1 MDVAPRILRA
11 MTSSEW
17 KNALYFGDNLDIL
30 REHIPDESVDLIYL
44 DPPFNSNATYN
55 VLFREKTGEE
65 SAAQITAFDDTW
77 HWDMGSEAA
86 YRDVVTNGPP
96 KLADLLQ
103 AMRSFLG
110 QNDMMAYLTMM
121 AQRMV
126 ELHRVLKPTGSLY
139 LHCDPT
145 ASHYIK
151 LLLDATFGPAS
162 FLNEIAWKR
171 TSAHSDT
178 EQGMRRAG
186 RIHDIIFLY
195 AKTDQWTWKP
205 LYTDYEDEYVDNF
218 YRYTEEG
225 TGRRYRM
232 GDLTAARPGGDTLYE
247 WRVKRPVGG
256 DWLADLD
263 GEWATS
269 PVEGWEYKGVPPY
282 SGRYWAYSQENMRQY
297 ALDGRLVYSRT
308 GMPSYKRYLDEMPG
322 VPLQDVWTDI
332 PPIGPRARE
341 RLSYPTQKPEA
352 LLERIIESSSNEG
365 DVVLDP
371 FCGCGT
377 AVAVAERLGRRWVGI
392 DVTHIAIA
400 LMKSRLHDTF
410 GEDLSEYEVA
420 GDPKDV
426 ESARALATESEH
438 DGRYQFQFWAVG
450 LVDARPA
457 KKGPDAGIDGW
468 INFFDDNSGK
478 AKRIIVQAKSGRVER
493 ADIAT
498 LKGDMERE
506 EAEIGLF
513 ITLEEPTEPMRQE
526 AVSAG
531 FYEPEHYPG
540 QLYPRVQIL
549 TIESLLTEEARAE
562 YPRVAP
568 QATFRR
574 APRQRR
580 REGSQGELI

>member
-1 MDVAPRILRA
+1 
-11 MTSSEW
+11 MTSPEW

-30 REHIPDESVDLIYL
+30 REHISDETVDLIYL

-151 LLLDATFGPAS
+151 LLLDSTFGARS
-162 FLNEIAWKR
+162 FRTEITWKR

-178 EQGMRRAG
+178 RQGRRQHG
-186 RIHDIIFLY
+186 RVHDIIFFY
-195 AKTDQWTWKP
+195 SKTDQWTWSP
-205 LYTDYEDEYVDNF
+205 VYTPYDDDYVESF
-218 YRYTEEG
+218 YRHVEPG
-225 TGRRYRM
+225 TGRRYRLGDITGPGGAAKGNPEYEVM
-232 GDLTAARPGGDTLYE
+232 GVTRFWRYSRERMEELIAEGRIIQSRPG
-247 WRVKRPVGG
+247 
-256 DWLADLD
+256 A
-263 GEWATS
+263 
-269 PVEGWEYKGVPPY
+269 VP
-282 SGRYWAYSQENMRQY
+282 A
-297 ALDGRLVYSRT
+297 
-308 GMPSYKRYLDEMPG
+308 YKRYLDEMEG

-332 PPIGPRARE
+332 GPIGARAKE

-377 AVAVAERLGRRWVGI
+377 ATAVAERLGRRWIGI
-392 DVTHIAIA
+392 DITHISIA

-410 GEDLSEYEVA
+410 GEDLSEYEVI

-438 DGRYQFQFWAVG
+438 DGRYQFEWWALG

-457 KKGPDAGIDGW
+457 KKTRGADSGIDGS

-478 AKRIIVQAKSGRVER
+478 AKRIIVQVKSGQVQRG
-493 ADIAT
+493 DIAT

-506 EAEIGLF
+506 TAEIGLF
-513 ITLEEPTEPMRQE
+513 ITLREPTEPMRQE
-526 AVSAG
+526 AASAG
-531 FYEPEHYPG
+531 FYEPEHFPG

-549 TIESLLTEEARAE
+549 TIESLLTGEARAE

>member
-1 MDVAPRILRA
+1 
-11 MTSSEW
+11 MTSPEW

-86 YRDVVTNGPP
+86 YRDVVTNGPT

-139 LHCDPT
+139 LHFDPT

-151 LLLDATFGPAS
+151 LLLDATFGPRS
-162 FLNEIAWKR
+162 FRTEITWKR

-178 EQGMRRAG
+178 KQGRRQHG
-186 RIHDIIFLY
+186 RVHDILFFY
-195 AKTDQWTWKP
+195 SKTDQWTWNP
-205 LYTDYEDEYVDNF
+205 VYTPYDDEYVNAF
-218 YRYTEEG
+218 YRHVEPE
-225 TGRRYRM
+225 TGRRYRLGDITGPGGAAKGNPQYEVM
-232 GDLTAARPGGDTLYE
+232 GVTRYWRYSRERMEELIAEGRIVQSRPG
-247 WRVKRPVGG
+247 
-256 DWLADLD
+256 A
-263 GEWATS
+263 
-269 PVEGWEYKGVPPY
+269 VP
-282 SGRYWAYSQENMRQY
+282 A
-297 ALDGRLVYSRT
+297 
-308 GMPSYKRYLDEMPG
+308 YKRYLDEMEG
-322 VPLQDVWTDI
+322 VPLQDVWTDVG
-332 PPIGPRARE
+332 PIGARAKE

-365 DVVLDP
+365 DVILDP

-377 AVAVAERLGRRWVGI
+377 ATAVAERLGRRWIGI
-392 DVTHIAIA
+392 DITHVAIA
-400 LMKSRLHDTF
+400 LMKSRLHDAF
-410 GEDLSEYEVA
+410 GEDLSPYEVV

-426 ESARALATESEH
+426 ESARALATESQH
-438 DGRYQFQFWAVG
+438 DGRYQFEWWALG

-457 KKGPDAGIDGW
+457 KKTRGADSGIDGS

-478 AKRIIVQAKSGRVER
+478 AKRIIVQVKSGNVRR
-493 ADIAT
+493 DQIAT

-506 EAEIGLF
+506 KAEIALF
-513 ITLEEPTEPMRQE
+513 ITLNEPTGPMRQE
-526 AVSAG
+526 AASAG
-531 FYEPEHYPG
+531 LYEPEHFPG

-549 TIESLLTEEARAE
+549 TVESLLTGEARAE

-568 QATFRR
+568 AATFAR

-580 REGSQGELI
+580 RQGSQGELI

>member
-1 MDVAPRILRA
+1 
-11 MTSSEW
+11 MTSPEW

-30 REHIPDESVDLIYL
+30 REHVPDETVDLIYL

-77 HWDMGSEAA
+77 HWDMGSEGA
-86 YRDVVTNGPP
+86 YRVVVTGGPP

-126 ELHRVLKPTGSLY
+126 ELHRVLKRTGSLY

-145 ASHYIK
+145 AGHYIK
-151 LLLDATFGPAS
+151 LLLDATFGPRS
-162 FLNEIAWKR
+162 FRTEITWKR

-178 EQGMRRAG
+178 RQGRRQHG
-186 RIHDIIFLY
+186 RVHDILFFY
-195 AKTDQWTWKP
+195 SKTDQWTWNP
-205 LYTDYEDEYVDNF
+205 VYTPYDDEYIDAF
-218 YRYTEEG
+218 YRHVERE
-225 TGRRYRM
+225 TGRRYRLGDITGPGGAAKGNPQYEVM
-232 GDLTAARPGGDTLYE
+232 GVTRYWRYSRERMDELIAEGRIVQSRPG
-247 WRVKRPVGG
+247 
-256 DWLADLD
+256 A
-263 GEWATS
+263 
-269 PVEGWEYKGVPPY
+269 VP
-282 SGRYWAYSQENMRQY
+282 A
-297 ALDGRLVYSRT
+297 
-308 GMPSYKRYLDEMPG
+308 YKRYLDEMEG

-332 PPIGPRARE
+332 GPIGARAKE

-352 LLERIIESSSNEG
+352 LLERIIKSSSNQG
-365 DVVLDP
+365 DVILDP

-377 AVAVAERLGRRWVGI
+377 ATAVAERLGRRWIGI
-392 DVTHIAIA
+392 DITHIAIA
-400 LMKSRLHDTF
+400 LMKSRLNDTF
-410 GEDLSEYEVA
+410 GEDLSDYEVV
-420 GDPKDV
+420 GVPQDV

-438 DGRYQFQFWAVG
+438 DGRYQFEWWALG

-457 KKGPDAGIDGW
+457 KRRRGADSGIDGS
-468 INFFDDNSGK
+468 INFFDDNTGK
-478 AKRIIVQAKSGRVER
+478 AKRIIVQVKSGSVRR
-493 ADIAT
+493 DQIAT

-506 EAEIGLF
+506 KAEIGLF

-531 FYEPEHYPG
+531 FYEPEHFPG

-549 TIESLLTEEARAE
+549 TVESLLTGEARAE

-568 QATFRR
+568 AGTFQR

-580 REGSQGELI
+580 SQGSQGELI

>member
-1 MDVAPRILRA
+1 MNAP
-11 MTSSEW
+11 EW
-17 KNALYFGDNLDIL
+17 KNALYFGDNLNIL

-55 VLFREKTGEE
+55 VLFREKSGQE

-77 HWDMGSEAA
+77 HWDIGSEAA

-145 ASHYIK
+145 AGHYIK
-151 LLLDATFGPAS
+151 LLLDATFGPRS
-162 FLNEIAWKR
+162 FRTEITWKR

-178 EQGMRRAG
+178 RQGRRQHG
-186 RIHDIIFLY
+186 RVHDILFFY
-195 AKTDQWTWKP
+195 SKTDQWTWNP
-205 LYTDYEDEYVDNF
+205 VYTPYDDEYVDDF
-218 YRYTEEG
+218 YRHVEPE
-225 TGRRYRM
+225 TGRRYQL
-232 GDLTAARPGGDTLYE
+232 GDLTGPGGEAKGNPEYEVMGVTRHWRYSRDRMKELIEEGRVVQSRPG
-247 WRVKRPVGG
+247 
-256 DWLADLD
+256 
-263 GEWATS
+263 AT
-269 PVEGWEYKGVPPY
+269 P
-282 SGRYWAYSQENMRQY
+282 R
-297 ALDGRLVYSRT
+297 
-308 GMPSYKRYLDEMPG
+308 YKRYLDEMPG

-332 PPIGPRARE
+332 GPIGSRARE

-352 LLERIIESSSNEG
+352 LLGRIIASSSNEG

-377 AVAVAERLGRRWVGI
+377 AVAVAERLGRKWTGI
-392 DVTHIAIA
+392 DITHIAIA
-400 LMKSRLHDTF
+400 LMKSRLNDTF
-410 GEDLSEYEVA
+410 GEDLSEYEVV
-420 GDPKDV
+420 GVPQDV

-438 DGRYQFQFWAVG
+438 DGRYQFEWWALG
-450 LVDARPA
+450 LVDARPSTRRRGA
-457 KKGPDAGIDGW
+457 DSGIDGSV
-468 INFFDDNSGK
+468 NFFDDNSGK
-478 AKRIIVQAKSGRVER
+478 AKRIIVQVKSGHVQRG
-493 ADIAT
+493 DIAT

-506 EAEIGLF
+506 QAEIGLF
-513 ITLEEPTEPMRQE
+513 ITLREPTEPMRQE
-526 AVSAG
+526 AASAG
-531 FYEPEHYPG
+531 FYEPEHFPG

-549 TIESLLTEEARAE
+549 TIESLLTGEAGAE

-568 QATFRR
+568 AGTFQR

-580 REGSQGELI
+580 SQGSQGELI

>member
-1 MDVAPRILRA
+1 
-11 MTSSEW
+11 MTRSDW

-55 VLFREKTGEE
+55 VLFREKSGEE

-77 HWDMGSEAA
+77 HWDLGSEAA
-86 YRDVVTNGPP
+86 YRDVVTDGPA
-96 KLADLLQ
+96 KLGSLLQ
-103 AMRSFLG
+103 AMREFLG

-121 AQRMV
+121 AQRMA

-151 LLLDATFGPAS
+151 LLLDATVGPRS
-162 FLNEIAWKR
+162 FRTEITWKR
-171 TSAHSDT
+171 TSAHSDAK
-178 EQGMRRAG
+178 QGRRQHG
-186 RIHDIIFLY
+186 RVHDILFFY
-195 AKTDQWTWKP
+195 TKTDQWTWNP
-205 LYTDYEDEYVDNF
+205 VYTPYDDEYVDSF
-218 YRYTEEG
+218 YKHVEPE
-225 TGRRYRM
+225 TGRRYRH
-232 GDLTAARPGGDTLYE
+232 GDLSAARPGGDTRYE

-256 DWLADLD
+256 EWQADLD
-263 GEWATS
+263 GEWEA

-282 SGRYWAYSQENMRQY
+282 SGRYWAYSQENMREY
-297 ALDGRLVYSRT
+297 ARQGRLVYSEA

-332 PPIGPRARE
+332 RPIGSRARE

-352 LLERIIESSSNEG
+352 LLERIINSSSNEG
-365 DVVLDP
+365 DVILDP

-377 AVAVAERLGRRWVGI
+377 AVAVAERLGRRWIGI
-392 DVTHIAIA
+392 DITHIAIA

-410 GEDLSEYEVA
+410 GEDLSSYEVV

-426 ESARALATESEH
+426 ESARALATESRH
-438 DGRYQFQFWAVG
+438 DGRYQFEWWALG

-457 KKGPDAGIDGW
+457 KRTKGADSGVDGS
-468 INFFDDNSGK
+468 INFFDDNSGR
-478 AKRIIVQAKSGRVER
+478 AKRVIVQVKSGNVRR
-493 ADIAT
+493 DQIAT

-506 EAEIGLF
+506 RAEIGLF

-531 FYEPEHYPG
+531 FYEPEYFPD
-540 QLYPRVQIL
+540 QRYPRVQIL
-549 TIESLLTEEARAE
+549 TIEELLTGEARAQ
-562 YPRVAP
+562 YPRLAP
-568 QATFRR
+568 EATFRR
-574 APRQRR
+574 AKRQRR
-580 REGSQGELI
+580 SEGSQGELV